1 MQSRHAVW
9 ERLGEYLAC
18 AALPSAETAGPG
30 ARTLAVLRARTLP
43 RRRGGGR
50 AIACGSCTGGGT
62 KAGKHG
68 SCVTMSPAALRGSRS
83 GAPRTAW
90 ASPRF

>member
-1 MQSRHAVW
+1 
-9 ERLGEYLAC
+9 
-18 AALPSAETAGPG
+18 
-30 ARTLAVLRARTLP
+30 VLRARTLP

-50 AIACGSCTGGGT
+50 GVACGSCTGGGT
-62 KAGKHG
+62 KARKHG

-90 ASPRF
+90 ASPRFWPGGRVGRAKGRRHGARAGGQAV